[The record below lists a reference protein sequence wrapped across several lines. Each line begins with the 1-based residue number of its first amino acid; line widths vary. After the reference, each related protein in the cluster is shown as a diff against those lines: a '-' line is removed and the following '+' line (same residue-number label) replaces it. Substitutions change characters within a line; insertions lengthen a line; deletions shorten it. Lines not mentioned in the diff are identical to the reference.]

1 MGVTFQ
7 LIGTDR
13 IGRKR
18 EKPKSGSPNLK
29 NQRISVTARRGTNFC
44 EVGID
49 RDVKTNSFKIRRSL
63 CVRSAVK
70 VTNK

>member
-7 LIGTDR
+7 LNGTDR

-44 EVGID
+44 EGID

-63 CVRSAVK
+63 CVRSAVE